1 MRRYLIDDHKQL
13 LEIAMT
19 CLPCA
24 SKRAALR
31 QQLAA
36 ASGRGAVTSDTA
48 DASSDTLPRDTAEYL
63 IRYMGV
69 DARTV
74 WGRITGRR
82 YEFATGSTIVSVSAA
97 DAEDL
102 LLSKTFKRLA

>member
-1 MRRYLIDDHKQL
+1 
-13 LEIAMT
+13 MT

-24 SKRAALR
+24 SKRAALK

-36 ASGRGAVTSDTA
+36 QSGRGAVVSGTAEAPSDI
-48 DASSDTLPRDTAEYL
+48 LPRDTAEYL

-74 WGRITGRR
+74 YGRVSGRR
-82 YEFATGSTIVSVSAA
+82 YDFAAGSTIAPVDAA

-102 LLSKTFKRLA
+102 LRSKTFKRLA